1 MAGTVLLTGAS
12 GYVGSRLLRVLEEG
26 GCAVRCLARQPWR
39 VGPSRA
45 TTAVVAGDCL
55 DEASLIASMDGI
67 DQAYYLVHSMA
78 SGPGFAV
85 LDRRA
90 ASNFGRAAARAG
102 VRRIIYLGGLG
113 DSPESLST
121 HLKSRMDTG
130 EALREAGVP
139 VVEFRASIIVGAGSL
154 SFEMIGALV
163 ERLPIMICPR
173 WVDTRTQPIATD
185 DVLAYLRAALDL
197 PDGRGRV
204 FEIGGPEVVSYG
216 DMMRQYAALRGLPRL
231 FASVPVLTPRLSG
244 LWLGLVT
251 PAQARVGRAL
261 VEGLRNPTVVRS
273 PFARETFEIRPM
285 PLRDAFSRA
294 IDESAGS
301 HYKIDTRAVT
311 VDAPPPQAF
320 APIRRIGGA
329 TGWYWADA
337 LWGLR
342 GWLDRLMGGTGLPRL
357 RRDPDDCVVGD
368 VIDGWRVEAYEPDRL
383 LRLSAGLKL
392 PGRGWLEF
400 RVEPLDVGAR
410 SLIRQTAIFDPR
422 GVAGRLYW
430 YGVLPLH
437 ALVFRGLLRRIAEHA
452 GPRLAPAHAST
463 FNYGSIIGAP
473 TAEVFRWHEQP
484 GALAALTPARLV
496 RIEQQAGG
504 IRDGGRVTVSI
515 GVGSLRVRWVLRH
528 YGYIAGRRFC
538 DEQVRGPFAVWR
550 HTHLFEAIGSS
561 QTLYRDRIEFAVARS
576 GPLNRL
582 AATVLRPV
590 LTLAF
595 ANRHRT
601 VRAAVSSAHPKI
613 ARRWAAIIAVA
624 AAATLQ
630 LASARAQML
639 AVRTVPFVDLDRY
652 AGEWFEIAR
661 FENRFQRQCV
671 GDVRASY
678 ATRADGHIDVVN
690 RCRTADG
697 QTEARGVAR
706 LVDEQTH
713 AKLKVRF
720 APAWLSWLP
729 PVWGDYWIIGLAPD
743 YSWAVVGDPGREY
756 LWILART
763 PRLDAES
770 MAAARTAA
778 QANGFDVGRLVQTKQ
793 EAGRP

>member
-1 MAGTVLLTGAS
+1 
-12 GYVGSRLLRVLEEG
+12 
-26 GCAVRCLARQPWR
+26 
-39 VGPSRA
+39 
-45 TTAVVAGDCL
+45 
-55 DEASLIASMDGI
+55 
-67 DQAYYLVHSMA
+67 
-78 SGPGFAV
+78 
-85 LDRRA
+85 
-90 ASNFGRAAARAG
+90 
-102 VRRIIYLGGLG
+102 
-113 DSPESLST
+113 
-121 HLKSRMDTG
+121 
-130 EALREAGVP
+130 
-139 VVEFRASIIVGAGSL
+139 
-154 SFEMIGALV
+154 
-163 ERLPIMICPR
+163 
-173 WVDTRTQPIATD
+173 
-185 DVLAYLRAALDL
+185 
-197 PDGRGRV
+197 
-204 FEIGGPEVVSYG
+204 
-216 DMMRQYAALRGLPRL
+216 
-231 FASVPVLTPRLSG
+231 
-244 LWLGLVT
+244 
-251 PAQARVGRAL
+251 
-261 VEGLRNPTVVRS
+261 
-273 PFARETFEIRPM
+273 
-285 PLRDAFSRA
+285 
-294 IDESAGS
+294 
-301 HYKIDTRAVT
+301 
-311 VDAPPPQAF
+311 
-320 APIRRIGGA
+320 
-329 TGWYWADA
+329 
-337 LWGLR
+337 
-342 GWLDRLMGGTGLPRL
+342 
-357 RRDPDDCVVGD
+357 
-368 VIDGWRVEAYEPDRL
+368 
-383 LRLSAGLKL
+383 
-392 PGRGWLEF
+392 
-400 RVEPLDVGAR
+400 
-410 SLIRQTAIFDPR
+410 
-422 GVAGRLYW
+422 VAGRLYW

-437 ALVFRGLLRRIAEHA
+437 ALVFRGLLWRIAEHG
-452 GPRLAPAHAST
+452 GPCLAPGHAST
-463 FNYGSIIGAP
+463 FTSGSIIGAP

-550 HTHLFEAIGSS
+550 HTHLFEPIGSS
-561 QTLYRDRIEFAVARS
+561 QTLYQDRIEFAVARS

-639 AVRTVPFVDLDRY
+639 AVRTVSFVDLDRY

-671 GDVRASY
+671 GDARASY
-678 ATRADGHIDVVN
+678 ATRADGRIDVVN